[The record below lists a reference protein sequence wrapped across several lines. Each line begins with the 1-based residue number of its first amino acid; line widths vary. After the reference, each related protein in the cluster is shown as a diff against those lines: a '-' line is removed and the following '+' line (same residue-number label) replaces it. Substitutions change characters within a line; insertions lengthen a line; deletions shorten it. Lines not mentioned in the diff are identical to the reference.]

1 MKDRYKRTLQ
11 NWIYPLTHLL
21 ELIVSIFLII
31 AIVLS
36 FITLGKELLTLGI
49 KLDTTEM
56 FKEYM
61 STIFDVV
68 IGIEFLKMICKQN
81 LNTVIEVLLFAIA
94 RQLIVEHM
102 SMLNSLVGIVAI
114 SMLFLV
120 RKYLFIEKLD
130 RQKEDL

>member
-1 MKDRYKRTLQ
+1 MQ